1 MPSAEHVAEREAEP
15 DYRFTL
21 ANERTFLA
29 YERTG
34 IGLAGASLAVF
45 HLLDADWTSR
55 LLSTL
60 LLVAAALSAG
70 GGYLRYRSVERAIR
84 ASEPLPVN
92 RVSHLLAAA
101 IGLCLLA
108 VALSVLV

>member
-1 MPSAEHVAEREAEP
+1 MPSVEAVEAAEP

-29 YERTG
+29 YERTA
-34 IGLAGASLAVF
+34 IGLTGAALAVF
-45 HLLDADWTSR
+45 HLLDPAWPERMLTGA
-55 LLSTL
+55 LL
-60 LLVAAALSAG
+60 AAAVITAL
-70 GGYLRYRSVERAIR
+70 GGYLRFRLVDRAIR
-84 ASEPLPVN
+84 AGEPLPAN

-101 IGLCLLA
+101 IAVCLVA

>member
-1 MPSAEHVAEREAEP
+1 MPSAEASREP

-29 YERTG
+29 YERTA
-34 IGLAGASLAVF
+34 IGLTGAALAVF
-45 HLLDADWTSR
+45 HLLDATWPER
-55 LLSTL
+55 LLTGTL
-60 LLVAAALSAG
+60 LTAAVITAL
-70 GGYLRYRSVERAIR
+70 GGYLRFRLVDRAIR
-84 ASEPLPVN
+84 DGGPLPAN

-101 IGLCLLA
+101 IAVCLVA